1 MYIAGNVS
9 MYALSLNSIPDQ
21 KTYSVYSPFIY
32 GDFLVKR
39 ALLSVSDKTGIVDF
53 ARGLEKLDIQII
65 STGGTARLLRESD
78 VMVTDVEEV
87 TGFPEMMGGRVKT
100 LHPKIHGGIL
110 CIRDDH
116 DHMGEARKA
125 DVEMIDLVV
134 VNLYPFEIT
143 VSKEGVLLEEA
154 IENIDIGGPAMLRS
168 AAKNYRSV
176 SVVCD
181 PEDYGHVLKEIR
193 STGIV
198 SPQSREKLAVK
209 AFRHTADYDATID
222 AYLSKELLGED
233 VLRLNFTDGVTLRYG
248 ENWHQ
253 EAKFYKENNV
263 KGPSLSNSKQLH
275 GKELSY
281 NNYIDA
287 DNALRTVKEIA
298 SSKPAVT
305 IVKHNNPCGLA
316 TGNTLLQALQAA
328 WDGDPISAYGS
339 IICSNTV
346 FDLKAAEFLN
356 GKFIEIILAP
366 GFEYDALEY
375 LKNKSSNLRLL
386 ELPELNEPF
395 TADNT
400 YKSVI
405 GGMLKQSRNIGIYD
419 KWDCVT
425 DLEYPEELRAVSE
438 FSLHAC
444 KCVKSNA
451 VTLAYEYDEGCYMM
465 LSMGA
470 GQPNRVDSIRK
481 LAATK
486 ALENLKVMYERKGSG
501 MSLEDYC
508 SDVLSKCVM
517 ASDAFFPFDDSVV
530 HASEYGIKYIL
541 SPGGSIRDQEVI
553 DTANRLGVSMIFTG
567 MRHFLH

>member
-1 MYIAGNVS
+1 
-9 MYALSLNSIPDQ
+9 LSNSIPDFDQ
-21 KTYSVYSPFIY
+21 KPFSIYSPILY

-53 ARGLEKLDIQII
+53 ARGLESLDIQII
-65 STGGTARLLRESD
+65 STGGTARMLRDSGVEVMDVSD
-78 VMVTDVEEV
+78 V

-100 LHPKIHGGIL
+100 LHPRIHGGIL
-110 CIRDDH
+110 SIRDDH
-116 DHMGEARKA
+116 DHMGEAQKA
-125 DVEMIDLVV
+125 EVEMIDLVV

-168 AAKNYRSV
+168 AAKNYRYV

-181 PEDYGHVLKEIR
+181 PDDYGHILKEIR
-193 STGIV
+193 STGVV
-198 SPQSREKLAVK
+198 SQETREILAVK

-222 AYLSKELLGED
+222 TYLSKELLGED
-233 VLRLNFTDGVTLRYG
+233 VLRLSYKDGVTLRYG

-253 EAKFYKENNV
+253 DAKFYKEDGIT
-263 KGPSLSNSKQLH
+263 GPSLANAKQLH

-287 DNALRTVKEIA
+287 DNALKTVKDLA
-298 SSKPAVT
+298 SSNPAVT
-305 IVKHNNPCGLA
+305 IVKHNNPCGFA
-316 TGNTLLQALQAA
+316 TGKTLLQALSAA
-328 WDGDPISAYGS
+328 WDCDPISAYGS
-339 IICSNTV
+339 IICSNKV
-346 FDLKAAEFLN
+346 FDLQSAEFLN
-356 GKFIEIILAP
+356 GKFVEIILAP
-366 GFEYDALEY
+366 GFEPDALEY
-375 LKNKSSNLRLL
+375 LKNKSANLRLL
-386 ELPELNEPF
+386 EMPELNEPF
-395 TADNT
+395 EVEDTC
-400 YKSVI
+400 KFVV
-405 GGMLKQSRNIGIYD
+405 GGILKQSCNVGIYD

-425 DLEYPEELRAVSE
+425 DVAYPEELRAVSE
-438 FSLHAC
+438 FALHAC

-451 VTLAYEYDEGCYMM
+451 VTLAYEYDDGCYMM

-486 ALENLKVMYERKGSG
+486 ARENLKVMYDRDKPDVSYEN
-501 MSLEDYC
+501 YC
-508 SDVLSKCVM
+508 KDIFSKCVM

-530 HASEYGIKYIL
+530 HAEENGIMYIL

>member
-1 MYIAGNVS
+1 M
-9 MYALSLNSIPDQ
+9 
-21 KTYSVYSPFIY
+21 
-32 GDFLVKR
+32 VKR

-65 STGGTARLLRESD
+65 STGGTARLLRDSD
-78 VMVTDVEEV
+78 IEVTDVADV

-116 DHMGEARKA
+116 DHMGEAQKA
-125 DVEMIDLVV
+125 EVEMIDLVV

-181 PEDYGHVLKEIR
+181 PDDYGHILKEIR
-193 STGIV
+193 STGVV
-198 SPQSREKLAVK
+198 SQETRELLAVK

-222 AYLSKELLGED
+222 TYLSKELLGQD
-233 VLRLNFTDGVTLRYG
+233 VLRMSFKDGVTLRYG

-253 EAKFYKENNV
+253 EAKFYKEDGIT
-263 KGPSLSNSKQLH
+263 GPSLANAKQLH

-287 DNALRTVKEIA
+287 DNALQTVKEL
-298 SSKPAVT
+298 SCSKPAVN

-339 IICSNTV
+339 IICTNTV
-346 FDLKAAEFLN
+346 FDLQAAEFLN
-356 GKFIEIILAP
+356 GKFVEIILAP
-366 GFEYDALEY
+366 GFEPDALEY
-375 LKNKSSNLRLL
+375 LKNKSANLRLL
-386 ELPELNEPF
+386 DLPELNEPF
-395 TADNT
+395 EVEDT
-400 YKSVI
+400 YKYVI
-405 GGMLKQSRNIGIYD
+405 GGVLKQSRNIGIYD
-419 KWDCVT
+419 KWECVT
-425 DLEYPEELRAVSE
+425 DMAYPEELRSVSE
-438 FSLHAC
+438 FSMHAC

-451 VTLAYEYDEGCYMM
+451 VTLAYEYEDGCYMM

-481 LAATK
+481 LAVTK
-486 ALENLKVMYERKGSG
+486 ARENLQVMYDRAAPD
-501 MSLEDYC
+501 MSFDDYV
-508 SDVLSKCVM
+508 SDVFSKCVM

-530 HASEYGIKYIL
+530 YASEAGIKYIL
-541 SPGGSIRDQEVI
+541 SPGGSIRDDEVI
-553 DTANRLGVSMIFTG
+553 ATANKLGVSLVFTG

>member
-1 MYIAGNVS
+1 MKC
-9 MYALSLNSIPDQ
+9 ALLSNSNPDQ
-21 KTYSVYSPFIY
+21 KPFSIYPPILY

-39 ALLSVSDKTGIVDF
+39 ALLSVSDKTGIVGF

-65 STGGTARLLRESD
+65 STGGTARMLRDSG
-78 VMVTDVEEV
+78 VKVTDVSEV

-110 CIRDDH
+110 SIRDDH
-116 DHMGEARKA
+116 DHMGEALKA
-125 DVEMIDLVV
+125 EVEMIDLVV
-134 VNLYPFEIT
+134 VNLYPFEVT

-168 AAKNYRSV
+168 AAKNYRYV
-176 SVVCD
+176 TVVCD

-193 STGIV
+193 SAGVV
-198 SPQSREKLAVK
+198 SQNTRELLAVK

-222 AYLSKELLGED
+222 TYLSRVLLGQD
-233 VLRLNFTDGVTLRYG
+233 VLRMSFKDGVTLRYG

-253 EAKFYKENNV
+253 KASFYREEGV
-263 KGPSLSNSKQLH
+263 TGPSLANVKQLH

-287 DNALRTVKEIA
+287 DNALQTVKEL
-298 SSKPAVT
+298 SVSKPAVT

-346 FDLKAAEFLN
+346 FDLQAAEFLN
-356 GKFIEIILAP
+356 GKFVEIIIAP
-366 GFEYDALEY
+366 GFESDALEY
-375 LKNKSSNLRLL
+375 LRNKSANLRLL
-386 ELPELNEPF
+386 EMPELNEPF
-395 TADNT
+395 NVECT
-400 YKSVI
+400 YKYVI
-405 GGMLKQSRNIGIYD
+405 GGILKQSRNVGIYD
-419 KWDCVT
+419 KWECVT
-425 DLEYPEELRAVSE
+425 DIKYPEELRAVSE
-438 FSLHAC
+438 FALHAC

-451 VTLAYEYDEGCYMM
+451 VTLAYEYAPGCYMM

-481 LAATK
+481 LAVTK
-486 ALENLKVMYERKGSG
+486 ARENLEVMYARENPDD
-501 MSLEDYC
+501 SLKDYTAA
-508 SDVLSKCVM
+508 VFSKCVM

-530 HASEYGIKYIL
+530 HSSENGVKYIL

>member
-1 MYIAGNVS
+1 M
-9 MYALSLNSIPDQ
+9 
-21 KTYSVYSPFIY
+21 
-32 GDFLVKR
+32 VKR

-65 STGGTARLLRESD
+65 STGGTARMLRDSGIEVMDVSD
-78 VMVTDVEEV
+78 V

-100 LHPKIHGGIL
+100 LHPRIHGGIL
-110 CIRDDH
+110 SIRDDH
-116 DHMGEARKA
+116 DHMGEAQKA
-125 DVEMIDLVV
+125 EVEMIDLVV

-168 AAKNYRSV
+168 AAKNYRYV

-181 PEDYGHVLKEIR
+181 PDDYGHILKEIR
-193 STGIV
+193 STGVV
-198 SPQSREKLAVK
+198 SQETREILAVK

-222 AYLSKELLGED
+222 TYLSKELLGED
-233 VLRLNFTDGVTLRYG
+233 VLRLSYKDGVTLRYG

-253 EAKFYKENNV
+253 DAKFYKEDGIT
-263 KGPSLSNSKQLH
+263 GPSLANAKQLH

-287 DNALRTVKEIA
+287 DNALKTVKDLA
-298 SSKPAVT
+298 SSNPAVT
-305 IVKHNNPCGLA
+305 IVKHNNPCGFA
-316 TGNTLLQALQAA
+316 TGKTLLQALSAA
-328 WDGDPISAYGS
+328 WDCDPISAYGS
-339 IICSNTV
+339 IICSNKV
-346 FDLKAAEFLN
+346 FDLKSAEFLN
-356 GKFIEIILAP
+356 GKFVEIILAP
-366 GFEYDALEY
+366 GFEPDALEY
-375 LKNKSSNLRLL
+375 LKNKSANLRLL
-386 ELPELNEPF
+386 EMPELNEPF
-395 TADNT
+395 EVEDTC
-400 YKSVI
+400 KFVV
-405 GGMLKQSRNIGIYD
+405 GGILKQSCNVGIYD

-425 DLEYPEELRAVSE
+425 DVAYPEELRAVSE
-438 FSLHAC
+438 FALHAC

-451 VTLAYEYDEGCYMM
+451 VTLAYEYDDGCYMM

-486 ALENLKVMYERKGSG
+486 ARENLKVMYDRDKPDVSYEN
-501 MSLEDYC
+501 YC
-508 SDVLSKCVM
+508 KDIFSKCVM

-530 HASEYGIKYIL
+530 HAEENGIMYIL